1 MLSSPAKQ
9 WPAVEGWVL
18 QPKWDGFRLL
28 VDIDANGEVRAWSR
42 HGTNLTDRVGGLC
55 DEFRQAPAS
64 STFDGELVAAGG
76 RDGQPAQDFACVQDA
91 VLRRRAAAAARL
103 CFVGFDVLHLDG
115 EDVRAR
121 SWSERDT
128 LLAEALPGSPRVQRI
143 GSQPAMRSAHERIV
157 ELGFEGTVL
166 KRPSSPYRPGRQT
179 AWLKHKARHE
189 IEGVGLAAHRDRDGV
204 WHLRCDV
211 GGQRPMALSGRDCR
225 HLVGV
230 SVALAYS
237 RVDAD
242 GGLRELRV
250 LARQPASA

>member
-9 WPAVEGWVL
+9 WPAVEGWIL

-28 VDIDANGEVRAWSR
+28 VDIDASGEVRAWSR

-55 DEFRQAPAS
+55 DEFRQAPTS
-64 STFDGELVAAGG
+64 TTFDGELVAAGE
-76 RDGQPAQDFACVQDA
+76 RAGQPAQDFACVQDA
-91 VLRRRAAAAARL
+91 VLRRRAAATARL
-103 CFVGFDVLHLDG
+103 CFVGFDVLNLDG
-115 EDVRAR
+115 EDVRAH
-121 SWSERDT
+121 SWSERDA
-128 LLAEALPGSPRVQRI
+128 LLAEALPGSARIQQI
-143 GSQPAMRSAHERIV
+143 GSQPATRSAHDRIV

-166 KRPSSPYRPGRQT
+166 KRPSSRYRPGRQT
-179 AWLKHKARHE
+179 AWLKHKALYE
-189 IEGVGLAAHRDRDGV
+189 VEGVGLAAQRDRDGA

-211 GGQRPMALSGRDCR
+211 GGQRLTALSGRDCSQ
-225 HLVGV
+225 LVGER
-230 SVALAYS
+230 VALGYS